1 MGIQSETQAERFTD
15 ADIERVAREEVVHPR
30 TLVRALA
37 GLPVRGLAGDR
48 ALRAVAKLRGVTGG
62 E

>member
-15 ADIERVAREEVVHPR
+15 ADIDRVAREEVVHPR
-30 TLVRALA
+30 TLLRALA

-48 ALRAVAKLRGVTGG
+48 ALRAVAKLRGVAGG